1 MRKIVSVALGV
12 AAFAMTG
19 CKKESTTDKAA
30 EKAKQQDN
38 YVQRTAKKYTQSIT
52 GNQKAIEEQRK
63 KAAK

>member
-1 MRKIVSVALGV
+1 
-12 AAFAMTG
+12 MTG
-19 CKKESTTDKAA
+19 CKKESTAEQEAA
-30 EKAKQQDN
+30 SKAKQQEN